1 MPLVRPALSG
11 SLSGMYYLYS
21 MPGSLLIRQTARSRL
36 ATCLPRAQPIA
47 ALSTSSVKKATAVEQ
62 QQATSS
68 KNLTAS
74 GKVRQE
80 VPLMTQE
87 PKKGAMQYVLY
98 VLPRATN
105 HTSILATP
113 QFPPLTSNF
122 IKGLHLIKLP
132 TGPVSL
138 PCGP

>member
-1 MPLVRPALSG
+1 MMPLVRPALSG
-11 SLSGMYYLYS
+11 SLSGMYSPYT
-21 MPGSLLIRQTARSRL
+21 MPESLLIRQTARSRL

-98 VLPRATN
+98 VLPRATD

-122 IKGLHLIKLP
+122 IKGLH
-132 TGPVSL
+132 
-138 PCGP
+138 